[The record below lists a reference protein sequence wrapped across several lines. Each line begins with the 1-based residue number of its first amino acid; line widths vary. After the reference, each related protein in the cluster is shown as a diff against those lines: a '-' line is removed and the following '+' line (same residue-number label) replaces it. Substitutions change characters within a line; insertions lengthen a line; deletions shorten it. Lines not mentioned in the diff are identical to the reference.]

1 MNRQSGYKIMS
12 KLITLIKPL
21 IHYIIFAVVMGV
33 LGFLCA
39 IFIPVFGAVSY
50 THLDVYK
57 RQILPAVFTSDS
69 VRSMFLASSP
79 VGM

>member
-1 MNRQSGYKIMS
+1 MNRRSGYKIMS

-39 IFIPVFGAVSY
+39 IFIPVFGVIGILTVLGINFTFSIKNNFYSSY
-50 THLDVYK
+50 
-57 RQILPAVFTSDS
+57 IIGSF
-69 VRSMFLASSP
+69 
-79 VGM
+79 

>member
-1 MNRQSGYKIMS
+1 MNRRSGYKIMS

-39 IFIPVFGAVSY
+39 IFIPVFGVIGVLTVLGY
-50 THLDVYK
+50 
-57 RQILPAVFTSDS
+57 
-69 VRSMFLASSP
+69 
-79 VGM
+79 